1 MVDILAPVEDAFL
14 SNYGFVKGAR
24 LVSKRPILQGLM
36 TKLQGQY
43 QIVPGGSA
51 CNTIIGL
58 ANLGM
63 ETAFAGKCGKDHLGA
78 LLTQSLNQNGVSTYM
93 ATVNQPTGTCLSLI
107 TPDSERTM
115 LVDLAA
121 ANTLTAEDIPADF
134 FNDAGI
140 AHFEGY
146 MVENRDLTLNLLDR
160 AYDAGCLIAL
170 DLGSFTV
177 VRAHHDFIRQI
188 VHDYVDVLIG
198 NESEGM
204 VYTETVGD
212 EDIVKTMAQN
222 VDIAVLKNGVRGSLI
237 HADGKTVTIN
247 AASNPTRPVIDTTGA
262 GDLWNSGFLYG
273 VATGMDLQAAGEL
286 ASLCGYEVCC
296 TTGAQIEPNGWQ
308 SIQNYMSETI
318 IV

>member
-14 SNYGFVKGAR
+14 SSYGFTKGAR
-24 LVSKRPILQGLM
+24 LVGKRPILQGLM
-36 TKLQGQY
+36 SKLQGQY

-58 ANLGM
+58 ANLGI
-63 ETAFAGKCGKDHLGA
+63 ETAFAGKCGNDHLGA
-78 LLTQSLNQNGVSTYM
+78 LLTQSLHQNGVSTCM
-93 ATVNQPTGTCLSLI
+93 ATVSQPTGTCLSLI

-121 ANTLTAEDIPADF
+121 SNTLTAVDVPEDF
-134 FNDAGI
+134 FNNAGI

-160 AYDAGCLIAL
+160 AYDAGCLISL
-170 DLGSFTV
+170 DLGSFTI
-177 VRAHHDFIRQI
+177 VRAHHDFMRQI
-188 VHDYVDVLIG
+188 VHDYVDILIG

-212 EDIVKTMAQN
+212 EDIIKAMAQN

-237 HADGKTVTIN
+237 YADGKTVTIN
-247 AASNPTRPVIDTTGA
+247 AANDPARTVIDTTGA

-273 VATGMDLQAAGEL
+273 LVTGMDLEIAGKL

-296 TTGAQIEPNGWQ
+296 VTGAQIKPEGWQ
-308 SIQNYMSETI
+308 NIQKLY
-318 IV
+318 V